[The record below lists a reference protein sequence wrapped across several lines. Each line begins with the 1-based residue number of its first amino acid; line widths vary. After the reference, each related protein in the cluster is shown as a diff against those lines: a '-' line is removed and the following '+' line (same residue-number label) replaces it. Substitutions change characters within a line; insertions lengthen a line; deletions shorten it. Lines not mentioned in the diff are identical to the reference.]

1 MIEAKRT
8 LEGKV
13 ALITGGGTG
22 IGKGIAERFVE
33 EGAKICV
40 TGRRVAILESL
51 ITRFPAGSACFCVG
65 DVTSLGDVNRMIQA
79 ALDMGGR
86 LDVLVNN
93 AGITGPTPVAEV
105 DPEVWRRTIETNL
118 IGPFLTMHM
127 AIPIMISQGGGSI
140 INVASVG
147 GIRTIPMASAYCASK
162 AGLIHLSRQ
171 VSSDYGSKGIRCNA
185 VCPGFVRT
193 EMVEHEMDIL
203 AGMMGTDR
211 EGAEEAIARNIPV
224 GRISAPKDIA
234 GIFVYLASDDSRFMT
249 GATLVIDGGG
259 APVDAGTI
267 IFRRAGEANG
277 KKRTS
282 NIER

>member
-1 MIEAKRT
+1 MIEGKHT

-13 ALITGGGTG
+13 ALVTGGGTG
-22 IGKGIAERFVE
+22 IGAGVAERFIK
-33 EGAKICV
+33 EGARVCI
-40 TGRRVAILESL
+40 TGRRKQPLEEMVR
-51 ITRFPAGSACFCVG
+51 RFPKGSASFCAG
-65 DVTSLGDVNRMIQA
+65 DVTSLDDVKRMVQA
-79 ALDMGGR
+79 AVDLGGS

-105 DPEVWRRTIETNL
+105 DPDVWRRTIETNL
-118 IGPFLTMHM
+118 TGPFLTMHV

-171 VSSDYGSKGIRCNA
+171 VSSDYASKGIRCNA

-211 EGAEEAIARNIPV
+211 KGAAKAIARNIPV
-224 GRISAPKDIA
+224 GRISEPGDIA
-234 GIFVYLASDDSRFMT
+234 GIFVYLASDDSRFMS

-259 APVDAGTI
+259 APVDVGTMV
-267 IFRRAGEANG
+267 FRQMGE
-277 KKRTS
+277 S
-282 NIER
+282 